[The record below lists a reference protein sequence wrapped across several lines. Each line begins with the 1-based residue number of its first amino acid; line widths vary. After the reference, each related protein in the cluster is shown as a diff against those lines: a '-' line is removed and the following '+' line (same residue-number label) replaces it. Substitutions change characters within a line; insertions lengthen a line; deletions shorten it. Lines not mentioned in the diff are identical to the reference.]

1 MSDKKY
7 DLNCKTLPTVL
18 PAVDRIIAIGDVHGD
33 FKLVIDSLEIAK
45 VIKRSG
51 NSYEWIGK
59 DTVVVQVGDQNDSC
73 RSLNGSCD
81 HVRHDTADDIKIFKF
96 YTYLHK
102 LAKKEGGGV
111 YSLIGNHE
119 IMNVNGNFSYASN
132 ANIDSFKNYV
142 DPYTGEKFNN
152 AIEARKH
159 AFSRGNEYANML
171 GCTRN
176 SVLIIGDFLFIHA
189 GMEAKFL
196 QNYRGRGKLHE
207 LNALVRNWILNKLSH
222 VSEEE
227 EKVLN
232 NSSYS
237 PFWTRI
243 LGSLPPHLPYDD
255 ARCQEHLEPILNSY
269 KIKGMIIGHT
279 PQLDDGINSTCGNKL
294 FRVDVAASKAFHD
307 SDEGVTQK
315 REPQILEIKRLS
327 NNTYKYNVIFQ
338 KRDSY
343 DVIVSDDNTSFG
355 KLESRLP
362 N

>member
-1 MSDKKY
+1 MFNAIVLSGGGIKGFGTLGGIQYLLDNNLLSDLKY
-7 DLNCKTLPTVL
+7 YSGTSIGS
-18 PAVDRIIAIGDVHGD
+18 IICYFLAIGYTP
-33 FKLVIDSLEIAK
+33 IEMIIYIISNK
-45 VIKRSG
+45 VF
-51 NSYEWIGK
+51 
-59 DTVVVQVGDQNDSC
+59 
-73 RSLNGSCD
+73 
-81 HVRHDTADDIKIFKF
+81 DIPD
-96 YTYLHK
+96 
-102 LAKKEGGGV
+102 
-111 YSLIGNHE
+111 
-119 IMNVNGNFSYASN
+119 

-142 DPYTGEKFNN
+142 DPRTGKKFDN

-159 AFSRGNEYANML
+159 AFSRGNEFANML
-171 GCTRN
+171 GCTRQ
-176 SVLIIGDFLFIHA
+176 SVLIVGDFLFIHA
-189 GMEAKFL
+189 GIEAEFL
-196 QNYRGRGKLHE
+196 QNYRGRNKLYE

-232 NSSYS
+232 NSNYS

-315 REPQILEIKRLS
+315 REPQILEIKKLP

-343 DVIVSDDNTSFG
+343 DVIVSDDNRSFG

>member
-18 PAVDRIIAIGDVHGD
+18 PAVNRIIAIGDVHGD

-45 VIKRSG
+45 VIKKSG

-81 HVRHDTADDIKIFKF
+81 HVRHDKADDIKIFKF

-119 IMNVNGNFSYASN
+119 IMNVNGNFSYTSN

-176 SVLIIGDFLFIHA
+176 GVLIIGDFLFIHA
-189 GMEAKFL
+189 GIDPEFL
-196 QNYRGRGKLHE
+196 QNYRGRDKLQE
-207 LNALVRNWILNKLSH
+207 LNALVRNWILNKLSQI
-222 VSEEE
+222 SEEE

-232 NSSYS
+232 NYDYS

-243 LGSLPPHLPYDD
+243 LGKLPPHLPYDD
-255 ARCQEHLEPILNSY
+255 TRCKEYLEPILNSY

-279 PQLDDGINSTCGNKL
+279 PQDDGINSTCDNKL

-315 REPQILEIKRLS
+315 REPQILEIIRLP

-338 KRDSY
+338 KRESY
-343 DVIVSDDNTSFG
+343 DVVVSDDNRSFG

>member
-1 MSDKKY
+1 MSDILYNQYCGK
-7 DLNCKTLPTVL
+7 LPTIL
-18 PAVDRIIAIGDVHGD
+18 PAANRIIAIGDVHGYY
-33 FKLVIDSLEIAK
+33 KLVIDSLEIAK
-45 VIKRSG
+45 LIKRLG
-51 NSYEWIGK
+51 NKYKWIGK
-59 DTVVVQVGDQNDSC
+59 DTIVVQIGDQNDSC
-73 RSLNGSCD
+73 RSINGSCD
-81 HVRHDTADDIKIFKF
+81 HVKHDTSDDLKIFKF
-96 YTYLHK
+96 FTNLHK
-102 LAKKEGGGV
+102 LAQKDGGGV

-119 IMNVNGNFSYASN
+119 VMNINGNFTYTSN
-132 ANIDSFKNYV
+132 ANVNLFKNYT
-142 DPYTGEKFNN
+142 DPYTGEKYYNPM
-152 AIEARKH
+152 EARQH

-171 GCTRN
+171 GCTRQ

-196 QNYRGRGKLHE
+196 ENYRGRDKLYE
-207 LNALVRNWILNKLSH
+207 LNALVRNWILNKLSK

-232 NSSYS
+232 NPHYS

-269 KIKGMIIGHT
+269 KIKGMVIGHT
-279 PQLDDGINSTCGNKL
+279 PQIDGINQTCGNKL

-307 SDEGVTQK
+307 SEEGVSQK
-315 REPQILEIKRLS
+315 REPQVLEIRRLP

-343 DVIVSDDNTSFG
+343 DVVVPDNNTSFG
-355 KLESRLP
+355 RLEARLP